1 MSDVREGRTQP
12 VPRELISGMKKGR
25 APDAADY
32 RSPHTAA
39 DGVGTT
45 DYLGVERV
53 FYEPTERGAEAGQ
66 AERLDAVRSR
76 RRADRDRGDDR

>member
-1 MSDVREGRTQP
+1 MAMAPNSPATSAAIWSAMSDVKADRTQP

-39 DGVGTT
+39 DGVGT
-45 DYLGVERV
+45 
-53 FYEPTERGAEAGQ
+53 
-66 AERLDAVRSR
+66 DAK
-76 RRADRDRGDDR
+76 RA